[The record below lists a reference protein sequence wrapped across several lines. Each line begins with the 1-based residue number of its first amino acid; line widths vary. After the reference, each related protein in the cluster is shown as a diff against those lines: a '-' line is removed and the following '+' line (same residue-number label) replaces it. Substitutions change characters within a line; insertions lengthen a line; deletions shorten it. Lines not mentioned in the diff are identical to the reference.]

1 MVYHLEQSVNLLFT
15 WIRLN
20 MEEKKM
26 YSFNV
31 LYCKNNRASIKL
43 ANTRPF
49 DLVMKINPLNIR
61 AIPRKISTN
70 QQECGFISANMKSVA
85 RSEC

>member
-1 MVYHLEQSVNLLFT
+1 
-15 WIRLN
+15 
-20 MEEKKM
+20 M
-26 YSFNV
+26 YYTV
-31 LYCKNNRASIKL
+31 R
-43 ANTRPF
+43 TVGRPSS
-49 DLVMKINPLNIR
+49 LVMKINPLNPR

>member
-26 YSFNV
+26 YSFSV
-31 LYCKNNRASIKL
+31 LYCKSNRASIKL
-43 ANTRPF
+43 VNTRSF
-49 DLVMKINPLNIR
+49 DLVMKINPLNLR

>member
-31 LYCKNNRASIKL
+31 LYCENNRVSIKL

-49 DLVMKINPLNIR
+49 DLVMKINPLNLR